1 MTSLYLFEN
10 LALRLNNKIIY
21 DEFMARYSEKVKL
34 KRSNLEVTR
43 MGLGTAPL
51 GGLFKSVTDQDGE
64 DMLQAALDL
73 GINYFDTAPQYGHGV
88 AEIRVGKSLRGAKTP
103 FVIETKVGRV
113 LRHVEGVEPE
123 QWFPDAPRDIV
134 PVYDYS
140 ADGIK
145 QAFEESLERLG
156 LPHIDI
162 VLMHDAEDYIKEAT
176 ENAFPVLADL
186 RSQGL
191 IKAIGLG
198 MNYVEPALQIMKGTD
213 LDIALIAGR
222 FTLLDQVAQKELFP
236 YALKNNIDIS
246 MGGVLNSGVLANPVA
261 GATYNYLPASDEII
275 AKAKKI
281 GDFLKARDVPL
292 MAAALQFPHRH
303 PAVTS
308 VIIGP
313 RNREELAANI
323 ENFEHKLPNNL
334 WAELEDA
341 GLVEKLAI

>member
-1 MTSLYLFEN
+1 
-10 LALRLNNKIIY
+10 
-21 DEFMARYSEKVKL
+21 MARYSEKVKL

-88 AEIRVGKSLRGAKTP
+88 AEIRVGKALRGAKTP
-103 FVIETKVGRV
+103 FIIETKVGRV

-140 ADGIK
+140 AGGIK

-198 MNYVEPALQIMKGTD
+198 MNYVDPALQIMKGTD

-281 GDFLKARDVPL
+281 GDFLKERDVPL

-313 RNREELAANI
+313 RNREELKANI
-323 ENFEHKLPNNL
+323 ENFEHKLPDNL

>member
-1 MTSLYLFEN
+1 
-10 LALRLNNKIIY
+10 
-21 DEFMARYSEKVKL
+21 MARYSEKVKL

-88 AEIRVGKSLRGAKTP
+88 AEIRVGKALRGAKTP
-103 FVIETKVGRV
+103 FIIETKVGRV

-140 ADGIK
+140 AGGIK

-198 MNYVEPALQIMKGTD
+198 MNYVDPALQIMKGTD

-281 GDFLKARDVPL
+281 GDFLKERDVPL

-313 RNREELAANI
+313 RNREELEANI
-323 ENFEHKLPNNL
+323 ENFEHKLPDNL

>member
-1 MTSLYLFEN
+1 
-10 LALRLNNKIIY
+10 
-21 DEFMARYSEKVKL
+21 
-34 KRSNLEVTR
+34 
-43 MGLGTAPL
+43 
-51 GGLFKSVTDQDGE
+51 
-64 DMLQAALDL
+64 
-73 GINYFDTAPQYGHGV
+73 TAPQYGHGV
-88 AEIRVGKSLRGAKTP
+88 AEIRVGKALRGAKTP

-123 QWFPDAPRDIV
+123 QWFPDAPRNIV

-140 ADGIK
+140 ASGIK

-198 MNYVEPALQIMKGTD
+198 MNYVEPALEIMKGTD

-275 AKAKKI
+275 ARAKKI
-281 GDFLKARDVPL
+281 GDFLKERDVPL
-292 MAAALQFPHRH
+292 LAAALQFPHRH
-303 PAVTS
+303 PAVTT
-308 VIIGP
+308 VIVGP
-313 RNREELAANI
+313 RNREELETNI
-323 ENFEHKLPNNL
+323 ENFEHKLPDNL
-334 WAELEDA
+334 WTELEDA
-341 GLVEKLAI
+341 GLIEKLAI